1 MLKTKQVL
9 NSRNCALIQVDPQV
23 DFGTV
28 DGALYVPRGE
38 EVVVELNALRS
49 ALQNAGRL
57 RAVINTQDCHPP
69 DHVSFQVNNPGSELF
84 KEHELPGGSKQMMWP
99 VHCQVGTPGH
109 EFLPGLVREVNDI
122 VVPKGTKREVDS
134 YSGFGSEDCVC
145 EITPLNLH
153 LKGRGIKYV
162 VIGGLAFDY
171 CVSYTAR
178 DAARLG
184 YRVMVVRSA
193 TRGISPESCERE
205 EGLMRAAGVI
215 VVEDVAEAM
224 GFLAKNV

>member
-1 MLKTKQVL
+1 MS
-9 NSRNCALIQVDPQV
+9 SRNCALIQVDPQV
-23 DFGTV
+23 DFGAV
-28 DGALYVPRGE
+28 GGALYVPRGE
-38 EVVVELNALRS
+38 EVVAELNALRS
-49 ALQNAGRL
+49 ALESAGRL
-57 RAVINTQDCHPP
+57 RAVINTQDSHPP

-84 KEHELPGGSKQMMWP
+84 KEHVLPDGTKQMMWP

-109 EFLPGLVREVNDI
+109 EFLPGLMRGASDI
-122 VVPKGTKREVDS
+122 VVPKGTQRAVDS
-134 YSGFGSEDCVC
+134 YSGFGSEDCVR

-184 YRVMVVRSA
+184 YNVIVVRSA

-205 EGLMRAAGVI
+205 EGLMRAARVI
-215 VVEDVAEAM
+215 VVENVADAM
-224 GFLAKNV
+224 ALLSKYM

>member
-1 MLKTKQVL
+1 M

-23 DFGTV
+23 DFGAV
-28 DGALYVPRGE
+28 GGALYVPRGE
-38 EVVVELNALRS
+38 EVVAELNALRS
-49 ALQNAGRL
+49 ALQEAGRL
-57 RAVINTQDCHPP
+57 RVVINTQDSHPP

-84 KEHELPGGSKQMMWP
+84 KEHVLTDGTKQMMWP

-109 EFLPGLVREVNDI
+109 EFLPGLVHEATDI
-122 VVPKGTKREVDS
+122 VVPKGTQRAVDS
-134 YSGFGSEDCVC
+134 YSGFGSEDGVR

-184 YRVMVVRSA
+184 YNVIVVRSA

-205 EGLMRAAGVI
+205 EGLMRAARVI
-215 VVEDVAEAM
+215 VVENVAEAM
-224 GFLAKNV
+224 GLLSKYM